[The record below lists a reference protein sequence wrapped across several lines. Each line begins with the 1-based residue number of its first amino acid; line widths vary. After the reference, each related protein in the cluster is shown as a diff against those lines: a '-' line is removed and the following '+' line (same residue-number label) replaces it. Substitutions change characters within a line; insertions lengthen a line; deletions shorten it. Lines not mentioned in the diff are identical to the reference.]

1 MMKFLLSTVAAA
13 TLATS
18 AFANPYLGVSGEAA
32 YSVENEA
39 VALEA
44 GPDLAFGDFAV
55 APRLYATANTDG
67 LTFDGV
73 SVEAAYGLSN
83 AVHVFGAVQADADMA
98 YEDAQVGVRFE
109 F

>member
-1 MMKFLLSTVAAA
+1 MMKFLLATVAAA
-13 TLATS
+13 TLATTAS
-18 AFANPYLGVSGEAA
+18 ANPYLGVSGEAA

-39 VALEA
+39 VALEV

-55 APRLYATANTDG
+55 ETRLYATANSND

-83 AVHVFGAVQADADMA
+83 AVHVFGAVQADEDMA
-98 YEDAQVGVRFE
+98 YEDAQIGVRFE